1 MGGGG
6 SKTSL
11 NGLLFMGVFLSV
23 VFSKGTT
30 IPFPENR
37 KNPEIFLKKVFLVFF
52 EKAFFPALSMVL
64 REKWIRKG
72 AFAMCEEMKFKALDK
87 DGKEVT
93 CEVLFTF
100 GSDTTGKDYMVYT
113 DHSEDENGNTK
124 VYASIYDPTD
134 PESDLIP
141 IESEAEWYMVQQIF
155 KEIQK
160 EYERWM

>member
-1 MGGGG
+1 
-6 SKTSL
+6 
-11 NGLLFMGVFLSV
+11 
-23 VFSKGTT
+23 
-30 IPFPENR
+30 
-37 KNPEIFLKKVFLVFF
+37 
-52 EKAFFPALSMVL
+52 
-64 REKWIRKG
+64 
-72 AFAMCEEMKFKALDK
+72 
-87 DGKEVT
+87 
-93 CEVLFTF
+93 
-100 GSDTTGKDYMVYT
+100 MVYT